1 MVAAL
6 GQELTMSVTVRPPSL
21 PAGIAPMPQPFPG
34 MHVGLQL
41 GPQVPLRNRPG
52 EDEVDDADNLD

>member
-34 MHVGLQL
+34 MHVGLL
-41 GPQVPLRNRPG
+41 GPQVPLRNRPE
-52 EDEVDDADNLD
+52 EDEDEDAENLD